1 MARPFLEETF
11 DTCARYGTAFS
22 EGYAVVNTVDA
33 GGNSYGK
40 LIHPYPML
48 RYELD
53 FSNVQSAQARGDI
66 IDLFHRSFGT
76 FGGFRLRHHSDYSS
90 NNFVDVPTAV
100 DQAMVPATVS
110 PSALRWQLARWYG
123 VQVMGQSPLRLI
135 RKPVA
140 GSVLVGIRSGTG
152 QVFPQSAGWSVDAL
166 TGIVEFTNS
175 TRTITNIV
183 KGSTTVVTVGSG
195 HTYVTGRNVVVSDVV
210 GMTEINGLRAEILS
224 TTSST
229 ITLDI
234 NSNTFSDYV
243 SGGQTNTAPQAG
255 ETPTAGFYFDI
266 PVRFETDLSGVNF
279 NNWDVISAAVNVVE
293 ILNP

>member
-1 MARPFLEETF
+1 MRPFLEETF
-11 DTCARYGTAFS
+11 DTCARYGTAFG

-90 NNFVDVPTAV
+90 NNFVNTPTAA

-123 VQVMGQSPLRLI
+123 EQVMGQSPLRLI
-135 RKPVA
+135 RKPLA
-140 GSVLVGIRSGTG
+140 GSVLVGIRSATTE
-152 QVFPQSAGWSVDAL
+152 VFPQSAGWSVDTL
-166 TGIVEFTNS
+166 TGVVEFTNS
-175 TRTITNIV
+175 TRTITNIA

-195 HTYVTGRNVVVSDVV
+195 HPYVAGRNVVVGDVV
-210 GMTEINGLRAEILS
+210 GMTEINGLRADILS

-234 NSNTFSDYV
+234 NSNTFTAYV
-243 SGGQTNTAPQAG
+243 SGGQTNTAPQTG

>member
-1 MARPFLEETF
+1 MRPFLEETF

-90 NNFVDVPTAV
+90 NNFVDTPTAA

-140 GSVLVGIRSGTG
+140 GSVLVGIRSATSE
-152 QVFPQSAGWSVDAL
+152 VFPQSAGWSVDVL
-166 TGIVEFTNS
+166 TGIVEFANS
-175 TRTITNIV
+175 ARTITNIV

-195 HTYVTGRNVVVSDVV
+195 HTYVAGRNVVVSGVV
-210 GMTEINGLRAEILS
+210 GMTEINGLRADILFAN
-224 TTSST
+224 SST
-229 ITLDI
+229 IMLDI

-255 ETPTAGFYFDI
+255 EVPTAGFYFDI